1 MSAKFVMT
9 KSGDG
14 EFFFSLKAENGERI
28 LTSEGY
34 ESKQSAVVG
43 AEAVKSSAA
52 QDARYERKESGSGES
67 YFVLKAE
74 NGEPI
79 ARSEMYSST
88 SAMESG
94 IDSAKKNAASAAI
107 DDQS

>member
-1 MSAKFVMT
+1 MAAKFVMT
-9 KSGDG
+9 KSSDG
-14 EFFFSLKAENGERI
+14 KFYFSLKAENGETI

-43 AEAVKSSAA
+43 TESVKSNAA
-52 QDARYERKESGSGES
+52 QDDRYERKESGSGEP
-67 YFVLKAE
+67 YFVLKAA
-74 NGEPI
+74 NGEPL

-88 SAMESG
+88 SAMENG
-94 IDSAKKNAASAAI
+94 IDSAKKNAASAEI